1 MSLETA
7 PFFRFYNIAGS
18 NSNKL
23 YEKFE
28 FVIKDVNLITYRIK
42 TNYPHPSLHILA
54 MLGYLIY
61 LHVPF
66 FYIFCLKQICSKL

>member
-18 NSNKL
+18 NSNEL

-28 FVIKDVNLITYRIK
+28 FVIKDVNLITY
-42 TNYPHPSLHILA
+42 
-54 MLGYLIY
+54 G
-61 LHVPF
+61 
-66 FYIFCLKQICSKL
+66 

>member
-23 YEKFE
+23 YEKVE

-61 LHVPF
+61 QTCTVFLYF
-66 FYIFCLKQICSKL
+66 LLKANLF